1 MGKAIFMKQQ
11 PLSILIY
18 SLASGGAERVVSILI
33 NKLYQKFDITLFL
46 INDTI
51 FYNLPSE
58 IKIVYLEKSN
68 PNESGIQKLLKLPF
82 LAWKYKKLNKSSTS
96 LSFMYRPNYINAL
109 AKLFGMK
116 SVVITSE
123 RSFPSAQKNQ
133 GLQGKINLLLIKW
146 LYKKATYTITNAL
159 ASKYD
164 LNINF
169 KLKNVTT
176 VYNPFDLNQISKQA
190 KEAINIRMDG
200 FCFISI
206 GRLEP
211 GKNHELM
218 IKSMIP
224 ISAKLFIIGEGLLK
238 EKLQTTIKK
247 YHLEHKVFLLGRQK
261 NPFRYLAKA
270 NCFLFTSNYEG
281 FPNVLVEALACGL
294 PVIST
299 DCLSGPREI
308 LAPNSNIHKQIKD
321 TIQLAEYGIL
331 TPIHNKKRLIEA
343 MNIMITDHTLR
354 KNYSKNAIKRASDF
368 DADKIINQ
376 YETVL
381 QRKTR

>member
-1 MGKAIFMKQQ
+1 
-11 PLSILIY
+11 
-18 SLASGGAERVVSILI
+18 
-33 NKLYQKFDITLFL
+33 
-46 INDTI
+46 
-51 FYNLPSE
+51 
-58 IKIVYLEKSN
+58 
-68 PNESGIQKLLKLPF
+68 LPF

-247 YHLEHKVFLLGRQK
+247 YH
-261 NPFRYLAKA
+261 
-270 NCFLFTSNYEG
+270 
-281 FPNVLVEALACGL
+281 
-294 PVIST
+294 
-299 DCLSGPREI
+299 
-308 LAPNSNIHKQIKD
+308 
-321 TIQLAEYGIL
+321 
-331 TPIHNKKRLIEA
+331 
-343 MNIMITDHTLR
+343 
-354 KNYSKNAIKRASDF
+354 
-368 DADKIINQ
+368 
-376 YETVL
+376 
-381 QRKTR
+381 